1 MADEYRKNSVKLGV
15 CLNSLKKMLPDLPQ
29 EVVDEFPNAI
39 ESSADTMISRSDFD
53 LIFKEQSTNTNQ
65 GSAKK

>member
-39 ESSADTMISRSDFD
+39 ESNAD
-53 LIFKEQSTNTNQ
+53 
-65 GSAKK
+65 